1 MVIAVVK
8 KITFRPIIML
18 KFTGCAYSNPVHERI
33 SDTIKPTMKAV
44 TI

>member
-18 KFTGCAYSNPVHERI
+18 KFKGCAYSKSVHKRMT
-33 SDTIKPTMKAV
+33 DTRKPTMKAV